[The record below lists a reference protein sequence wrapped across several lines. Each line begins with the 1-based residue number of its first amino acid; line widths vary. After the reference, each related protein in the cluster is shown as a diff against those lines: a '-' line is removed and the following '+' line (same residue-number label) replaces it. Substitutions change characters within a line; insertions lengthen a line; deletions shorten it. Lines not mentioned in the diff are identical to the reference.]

1 MKHCITILCLFLVL
15 FFEGD
20 LLISLRRSLL
30 RTPLHHCHF
39 ISIHFFVGLVVFVEP
54 REVADDVDFV
64 DDRVP
69 PLAVRVVVVVVRE
82 APAVDALG
90 MRELAVLDA
99 TVDFAGLA
107 RDVVDFGV
115 GTRLVLVVVRLVG
128 VFVVVDVPEA
138 SGLPSSLCTDV

>member
-1 MKHCITILCLFLVL
+1 M
-15 FFEGD
+15 
-20 LLISLRRSLL
+20 
-30 RTPLHHCHF
+30 
-39 ISIHFFVGLVVFVEP
+39 VVFTEP
-54 REVADDVDFV
+54 RGVADDDDLV

-82 APAVDALG
+82 APAVVAALDI
-90 MRELAVLDA
+90 RELAVLDA
-99 TVDFAGLA
+99 MVDFAGLA

-138 SGLPSSLCTDV
+138 SCLPSSLCTDV